1 MKKFLPGRKSNSN
14 GSSEPENDDVTERR
28 GATFSSATPPPKQRT
43 SSSVLNMTDPLKR
56 RYRDQKVVGLA
67 DGLRAS
73 LNPVPVDQL
82 TVSKKVRYD
91 KYNGDIPLE
100 DDEKYARSKV
110 ERRPL
115 VLVVIGYFTALK
127 IFLYYLIS
135 LSSLIT
141 IGLSIGMTI
150 FWYDRFQKDP
160 NQMTGAGMDWVL
172 LGFAVITP
180 LSLSIGIAFRRRERA
195 LIEISKFRSFAYQ
208 LFLSH
213 CIWDWGLPPDGGRAA
228 SKDIDWVD
236 HADEVLKELIAIGD
250 ELCRFLTLPT
260 ASMGRHRVTKSG
272 RREAAR
278 TAEVA
283 YRLYESLYT
292 KRFISLSKLSERL
305 KLAGLGGSEASRI
318 RQFERFMGDAIE
330 NLRMVKTYR
339 TPQTLRSFARGVDHA
354 DEVLKELIAIGDELC
369 RFLTLPTTSR
379 SRHRMTKS
387 GRREAARTAEVA
399 YRLYE
404 SLYTKRFVQL
414 SQLSERIKLA
424 GLGASE
430 VSRMRQYERFMG
442 DAIENLRMVKTY
454 RTPQTLRSFARLFTT
469 LLPPFFAPTYA
480 QLSLN
485 LNSLAIGVIF
495 AVIRFMGDAIE
506 NLRMVK
512 TYRTP
517 QTLRS
522 FARLFT
528 TLLPP
533 FFAPTY
539 AQLSLNLNSLAIGV
553 IFAVITALCLNALL
567 EGVEILEDPFV
578 AFVTLDGIDIREEFQ
593 VLHWQQL
600 VSARNNI
607 FPKAPPYGGQARF
620 SYQKVTNGDI
630 ESQLPETPLGNAS
643 ECSRTSHRKRR
654 PNLGMRDASLWSTVA
669 ENETEHQRESG
680 YQLCG

>member
-141 IGLSIGMTI
+141 IGLSVGMTI
-150 FWYDRFQKDP
+150 FWYYRFKNDP
-160 NQMTGAGMDWVL
+160 SGQMTGTGMDWVL

-180 LSLSIGIAFRRRERA
+180 LSLSVGIAFRRRERA
-195 LIEISKFRSFAYQ
+195 LVEIAKFRSFAYQ

-213 CIWDWGLPPDGGRAA
+213 CIWDWGLPPDGGKAA
-228 SKDIDWVD
+228 SKDIDW
-236 HADEVLKELIAIGD
+236 
-250 ELCRFLTLPT
+250 
-260 ASMGRHRVTKSG
+260 
-272 RREAAR
+272 
-278 TAEVA
+278 
-283 YRLYESLYT
+283 
-292 KRFISLSKLSERL
+292 
-305 KLAGLGGSEASRI
+305 
-318 RQFERFMGDAIE
+318 
-330 NLRMVKTYR
+330 
-339 TPQTLRSFARGVDHA
+339 VDHA

-430 VSRMRQYERFMG
+430 VSRMRQYE
-442 DAIENLRMVKTY
+442 
-454 RTPQTLRSFARLFTT
+454 
-469 LLPPFFAPTYA
+469 
-480 QLSLN
+480 
-485 LNSLAIGVIF
+485 
-495 AVIRFMGDAIE
+495 RFMGDAIE

>member
-141 IGLSIGMTI
+141 IGLSVGMTI
-150 FWYDRFQKDP
+150 FWYYRFKNDP
-160 NQMTGAGMDWVL
+160 SGQMTGTGMDWVL

-180 LSLSIGIAFRRRERA
+180 LSLSVGIAFRRRERA
-195 LIEISKFRSFAYQ
+195 LVEIAKFRSFAYQ

-213 CIWDWGLPPDGGRAA
+213 CIWDWGLPPDGGKAA
-228 SKDIDWVD
+228 SKDIDW
-236 HADEVLKELIAIGD
+236 
-250 ELCRFLTLPT
+250 
-260 ASMGRHRVTKSG
+260 
-272 RREAAR
+272 
-278 TAEVA
+278 
-283 YRLYESLYT
+283 
-292 KRFISLSKLSERL
+292 
-305 KLAGLGGSEASRI
+305 
-318 RQFERFMGDAIE
+318 
-330 NLRMVKTYR
+330 
-339 TPQTLRSFARGVDHA
+339 VDHA

-480 QLSLN
+480 QLS
-485 LNSLAIGVIF
+485 I
-495 AVIRFMGDAIE
+495 
-506 NLRMVK
+506 
-512 TYRTP
+512 
-517 QTLRS
+517 
-522 FARLFT
+522 
-528 TLLPP
+528 
-533 FFAPTY
+533 
-539 AQLSLNLNSLAIGV
+539 NLNSLAIGV

-578 AFVTLDGIDIREEFQ
+578 AFVTLDGIDVREEFQ

-607 FPKAPPYGGQARF
+607 FPMATPYGGQANF
-620 SYQKVTNGDI
+620 FITSEQMVSDI
-630 ESQLPETPLGNAS
+630 ESSLSVVPGHAVTTETPLGNAS
-643 ECSRTSHRKRR
+643 EATHASRRR
-654 PNLGMRDASLWSTVA
+654 RRHNTLSLGDASFLVA
-669 ENETEHQRESG
+669 GLVDDIELQRESG
-680 YQLCG
+680 YQLCARNNKKPTTSDATSSHVTSPPKHLSIENKDGDQQPMSS